1 MKGLIAWWVK
11 NPVAA
16 NLLMLGV
23 IISGWL
29 GLVSME
35 KEAFPQIDSNVVQVE
50 VAWPGASPQEVEQ
63 QLIQRVEESLKNV
76 PNVYRVRSESRE
88 NFGYVTVETYPKVD
102 INGFLNDVK
111 NAVDSITSFP
121 RDIENPRVRF
131 QDWRN
136 EMMRVALVGDIGEK
150 ALTRLANELRNEV
163 AALPYI
169 SQVELY
175 GARREEVTIEVSEAA
190 LRRYNLSFD
199 DVARAIRANSLNISS
214 GEVRSRTG
222 DIQLRANN
230 LADTALDFERIV
242 VRQTERGAVIHL
254 SDVAR
259 VIDGFEENEIL
270 ATLNG
275 APAVLIQ
282 IKSTDNMQVVK
293 ATEVV
298 RDWIAQRK
306 ATLPETV
313 DLVLWF
319 STAEIYESRMDLI
332 TNSSLMGLGLVFL
345 VLIFSL
351 RPSVAFWVTSGIGVS
366 FLGAFALLPANDVSL
381 NIISTFAFLLV
392 LGIVVDDAIVVGESI
407 HLQVQE
413 GSASG
418 PEAAVEGTLSVS
430 RPVIFAVLTT
440 IVAFAPWLFLSG
452 AEAQVTRQLS
462 IVISLALVFS
472 LAEAFLILPS
482 HLSHLKP
489 REHLE
494 GWKLKLQNVSDRI
507 TWFAEVHYR
516 PLLERCL
523 RRRYTTVL
531 VFLSAFVISVTLFAT
546 GWVKFFFMPQVENEQ
561 IVISVTM
568 PPGTP
573 YSRAL
578 EVLDQLQEAERLLS
592 DEIEGQAEEAGGS
605 GHLIEGWYTR
615 SQRDSVVA
623 IVRLAP
629 PEKRD
634 LSAKQAS
641 QRLAALVGDIPDA
654 DQVEVNF
661 TISESPP
668 TVTFVLQH
676 PDLNLLKSASEKLQT
691 HLKTYD
697 KALYVRDSQQGELP
711 ELKIRMKPGAE
722 KLGVTLSE
730 VSRQVRQGY
739 FGEEVQRLPRD
750 YGDVRVMVRY
760 PISTREQLASLD
772 DFMVRTLDGRE
783 LPLFAIA
790 DVELDHSVQKITRR
804 NGRRIVQVVAT
815 VDPDALSDIN
825 RSVTENYI
833 PELQKQ
839 FPELNILKG
848 GSQEAEADFFR
859 ELASLYTVALFIIY
873 ALIAVAFRSYFLPLL
888 IMTAIPFGFMGAI
901 YGHLLFDLPLAL
913 FSYFGIGAAAGVVVN
928 DNLVLVDY
936 ILRQQNKGM
945 TPVQAIVES
954 GVNRFRPIL
963 LTTLTTFIG
972 LLPIMAE
979 QSTSA
984 EFLKPAVL
992 SLAFG
997 VFFALF
1003 VSLLM
1008 VPAMYLMGLDLRAWW
1023 DRLWGRTSAVSES
1036 HASSV

>member
-1 MKGLIAWWVK
+1 MQGLIAWWVK

-16 NLLMLGV
+16 NLLMLGI

-29 GLVSME
+29 GLASIE

-50 VAWPGASPQEVEQ
+50 LAWPGASPQEVEQ

-88 NFGYVTVETYPKVD
+88 NFGYVSVETYPKVD

-121 RDIENPRVRF
+121 RDIENPRVKL
-131 QDWRN
+131 QDWRS
-136 EMMRVALVGDIGEK
+136 EMMRVAVVGEIGEK

-175 GARREEVTIEVSEAA
+175 GARREEVTIEVSEVS
-190 LRRYNLSFD
+190 LRRYGLSFD

-242 VRQTERGAVIHL
+242 VRQTEQGAVIRL

-282 IKSTDNMQVVK
+282 VKSTDNMQVVK
-293 ATEVV
+293 ATQVV
-298 RDWIAQRK
+298 QNWIAERK

-332 TNSSLMGLGLVFL
+332 TSSSLMGLVLVFL

-351 RPSVAFWVTSGIGVS
+351 RPAVAFWVTAGIGVS

-381 NIISTFAFLLV
+381 NVISTFAFLLV

-407 HLQVQE
+407 HHQVQE
-413 GSASG
+413 GRSG
-418 PEAAVEGTLSVS
+418 HEAAVMGTLSVS

-462 IVISLALVFS
+462 IVISFALVFS
-472 LAEAFLILPS
+472 LVEAFLILPS
-482 HLSHLKP
+482 HLRHLQP
-489 REHLE
+489 REQLT
-494 GWKLKLQNVSDRI
+494 GWKLWLQSVSDRI
-507 TWFAEVHYR
+507 TWFAENHYR
-516 PLLERCL
+516 PILARCL
-523 RRRYTTVL
+523 ARRYTTVL
-531 VFLSAFVISVTLFAT
+531 VFISAFAISVTLFAT

-573 YSRAL
+573 YSRSL

-592 DEIEGQAEEAGGS
+592 DEIEAEAQKQGRS
-605 GHLIEGWYTR
+605 GHLVEGWYTR
-615 SQRDSVVA
+615 SKRDSVVA
-623 IVRLAP
+623 IVRLAA

-634 LSAKQAS
+634 ISSKEAA
-641 QRLAALVGDIPDA
+641 QRLATLVGEIPDA

-661 TISESPP
+661 TISDSPP
-668 TVTFVLQH
+668 TVTVVLQH
-676 PDLNLLKSASEKLQT
+676 PDLNLLNAASEKLQT

-730 VSRQVRQGY
+730 VSRQVRQAY

-772 DFMVRTLDGRE
+772 DFMVRTVDGRE

-825 RSVTENYI
+825 RSVTENYL
-833 PELQKQ
+833 PKLQQQ
-839 FPELNILKG
+839 FPELSILKG

-859 ELASLYTVALFIIY
+859 ELSSMYTVALFVIY

-901 YGHLLFDLPLAL
+901 YGHLIFDLPLAL

-936 ILRQQNKGM
+936 ILRLQRRGM
-945 TPVQAIVES
+945 PPAQAIVES

-1008 VPAMYLMGLDLRAWW
+1008 VPAMYLIGLDLRAGWN
-1023 DRLWGRTSAVSES
+1023 RLWGRQPSISES
-1036 HASSV
+1036 HASNV